1 MSIKNIKVSIVTVV
15 KNGMP
20 YLEDCIK
27 SYQIQDYKNKEL
39 IVVYSNSQDRT
50 YTFLKKQK
58 HITKLIIDKKS
69 KNKFSALNI
78 GLQNTTGDIIG
89 LLHSD
94 DIFASTKVL
103 SNVAKIYQ
111 ETNFDISYSDIKFCL
126 RNNLLAIR
134 RAWISSNYNF
144 KKMQL
149 GWMPPHVSIFIS
161 KKYKNI
167 AYRTCYPI
175 SGDYDYILR
184 IFKKASNIV
193 YTNYVSV
200 IMRLGGV
207 SNKFIFKKTKEDL
220 LIAKNHLGNIYIFT
234 IFFKNL
240 IKIPQLLKG
249 KFEFKY
255 KYSQYIKKNYTPSI
269 FIIDNIKKILQRK
282 KFFLCARNLAFY
294 SLVINKLNVL
304 RKDIIFWQD
313 GMFPF
318 NTHIK
323 KLPGRDLLAKL
334 HPNKKINKIYLL
346 SKKNKKNF
354 KYVIKKFKNTATII
368 QLDLPFAN
376 TDSIIKR
383 FSKFKVHVDNKTL
396 FLIAIPTPKQEILG
410 TIIMNRFENA
420 KVFCIGGALDYLSGN
435 ISKPPSFFSSK
446 LEFIWRLRGDFL
458 RRFNRLILSC
468 IFLIKNYL
476 SGEFYELNT
485 KHDK

>member
-58 HITKLIIDKKS
+58 HITKLIIDKRS
-69 KNKFSALNI
+69 KNKFGALNV

-410 TIIMNRFENA
+410 SFIMNRFDNA
-420 KVFCIGGALDYLSGN
+420 KVVCAGGALDYLSGN
-435 ISKPPSFFSSK
+435 ISKPLPIFSSK
-446 LEFIWRLRGDFL
+446 LEFLWRLRNDF
-458 RRFNRLILSC
+458 RRRSYRLVLSC
-468 IFLIKNYL
+468 IFLIKNYF
-476 SGEFYELNT
+476 SGEFYELNI
-485 KHDK
+485 KNEK

>member
-1 MSIKNIKVSIVTVV
+1 MSIKNIRVSIVTVV

-27 SYQIQDYKNKEL
+27 SYQIQDHKNKEL
-39 IVVYSNSQDRT
+39 IVVYSNSQDLT

-58 HITKLIIDKKS
+58 CITKLIIDNKS
-69 KNKFSALNI
+69 KNKFGSLNI

-89 LLHSD
+89 LLHAD

-103 SNVAKIYQ
+103 SVVAKTYQ
-111 ETNFDISYSDIKFCL
+111 ETNFDISYSNIKFCL

-134 RAWISSNYNF
+134 RVWFSSKYNF
-144 KKMQL
+144 QKIQL

-167 AYRTCYPI
+167 SYRTCYPI
-175 SGDYDYILR
+175 SGDYEYILR

-193 YTNYVSV
+193 YVNYVST

-207 SNKFIFKKTKEDL
+207 SNKFIFKKTKEDF
-220 LIAKNHLGNIYIFT
+220 LIAKNHLGNNYIIA

-240 IKIPQLLKG
+240 IKIPQLIKG
-249 KFEFKY
+249 KFDL
-255 KYSQYIKKNYTPSI
+255 KYSYTQYIKRNYPSDI
-269 FIIDNIKKILQRK
+269 SVVNNIKKIFHRK
-282 KFFLCARNLAFY
+282 KFYLCARNLAFY

-304 RKDIIFWQD
+304 RKDIVFWQD
-313 GMFPF
+313 GIFPF

-323 KLPGRDLLAKL
+323 KLPGRDLLAQL
-334 HPNKKINKIYLL
+334 HLNKKINKIYLL

-354 KYVIKKFKNTATII
+354 EYLIKKFKNSATII
-368 QLDLPFAN
+368 QLDLPFGN
-376 TDSIIKR
+376 IDFIIKK
-383 FSKFKVHVDNKTL
+383 FSKFKVHSDNKTL

-410 TIIMNRFENA
+410 SVIMNRFDNA
-420 KVFCIGGALDYLSGN
+420 KVLCAGGALDYLSGN
-435 ISKPPSFFSSK
+435 ISKPLPIFSSK
-446 LEFIWRLRGDFL
+446 LEFLWRLRNDFW
-458 RRFNRLILSC
+458 RRSYRLVLSC
-468 IFLIKNYL
+468 TFLIKNYFD
-476 SGEFYELNT
+476 GEFYELNT

>member
-27 SYQIQDYKNKEL
+27 SYQIQDHKNKEL
-39 IVVYSNSQDRT
+39 VVVYSNSQDRT

-103 SNVAKIYQ
+103 STVAKTYR
-111 ETNFDISYSDIKFCL
+111 ETNFDISYGDIKFCL

-144 KKMQL
+144 QKMQL

-167 AYRTCYPI
+167 SYRTCYPI

-184 IFKKASNIV
+184 IFKRAGNIV
-193 YTNYVSV
+193 YINYVTT

-220 LIAKNHLGNIYIFT
+220 LIARNHLGYIFLIT
-234 IFFKNL
+234 IFLKNL
-240 IKIPQLLKG
+240 IKIPQLFKG
-249 KFEFKY
+249 KFQFKHDY
-255 KYSQYIKKNYTPSI
+255 TKYIKRNYPLTISI
-269 FIIDNIKKILQRK
+269 ICNIKKILHRK

-294 SLVINKLNVL
+294 SLVINRLNVL
-304 RKDIIFWQD
+304 RKDIVFWQD
-313 GMFPF
+313 GIFPF
-318 NTHIK
+318 NSYFK
-323 KLPGRDLLAKL
+323 KLPGRDLLAQL
-334 HPNKKINKIYLL
+334 HPSKKINKIYLL

-354 KYVIKKFKNTATII
+354 EYLNKKFKNTASII
-368 QLDLPFAN
+368 QLELPFGN
-376 TDSIIKR
+376 MDSIKKS
-383 FSKFKVHVDNKTL
+383 FTKFKVHAGNKTL
-396 FLIAIPTPKQEILG
+396 FLIAIPTPKQEFLG
-410 TIIMNRFENA
+410 SVIMNRFDNA
-420 KVFCIGGALDYLSGN
+420 KVLCVGGALDYLSGN
-435 ISKPPSFFSSK
+435 ISKPPLFFSSK
-446 LEFIWRLRGDFL
+446 IEFIWRLRGDFF
-458 RRFNRLILSC
+458 RRFNRLVLSG

-476 SGEFYELNT
+476 SGEFYELTT
-485 KHDK
+485 KYDK

>member
-1 MSIKNIKVSIVTVV
+1 MSIKNIKVSIITVV

-20 YLEDCIK
+20 YLEDCIR
-27 SYQIQDYKNKEL
+27 SYQIQDHKNKEL

-58 HITKLIIDKKS
+58 HITKLIIDKRS
-69 KNKFSALNI
+69 KNKFGALNI

-103 SNVAKIYQ
+103 STVAKTYQ
-111 ETNFDISYSDIKFCL
+111 ETNFDISYSNIKFCL
-126 RNNLLAIR
+126 RNNLLAIKR
-134 RAWISSNYNF
+134 SWVSSKYNF
-144 KKMQL
+144 RKIQL

-167 AYRTCYPI
+167 PYRTYYPI

-184 IFKKASNIV
+184 IFKMASNIV
-193 YTNYVSV
+193 YINYVSTV
-200 IMRLGGV
+200 MRLGGV
-207 SNKFIFKKTKEDL
+207 SNKFIFKKTKEDF
-220 LIAKNHLGNIYIFT
+220 LIAKKHFGYIFLIT
-234 IFFKNL
+234 IFLKNL
-240 IKIPQLLKG
+240 IKIPQLFQG
-249 KFEFKY
+249 KFQY
-255 KYSQYIKKNYTPSI
+255 KLDYTKYIKKNYPLTISI
-269 FIIDNIKKILQRK
+269 IENIKKVFHRK
-282 KFFLCARNLAFY
+282 NFFLCARNLAFY
-294 SLVINKLNVL
+294 SLVINRINVL
-304 RKDIIFWQD
+304 RKDIVFWQD
-313 GMFPF
+313 GIFPF
-318 NTHIK
+318 NSYLK
-323 KLPGRDLLAKL
+323 KLPGRDLLAQL
-334 HPNKKINKIYLL
+334 HPSKKINKIYLL

-354 KYVIKKFKNTATII
+354 EYLSKNFKNSATII
-368 QLDLPFAN
+368 QLDLPFGN
-376 TDSIIKR
+376 VDSIKKS
-383 FSKFKVHVDNKTL
+383 FTKFKVHAGSKTL